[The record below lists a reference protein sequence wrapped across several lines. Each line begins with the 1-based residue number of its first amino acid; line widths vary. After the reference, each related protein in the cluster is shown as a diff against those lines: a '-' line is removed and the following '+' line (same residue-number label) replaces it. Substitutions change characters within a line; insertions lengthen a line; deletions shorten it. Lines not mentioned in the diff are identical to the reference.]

1 MVQLSCALLH
11 CRQVTHTTTQ
21 TLHTQR
27 ARSHGFAQANSR
39 RGGRIYHY
47 ETALLMDRKGG
58 CVLHMCS
65 LSETKTVNVY
75 VWLISLST
83 WNYRAHTYTHTHMHT
98 HTTHTQ
104 LTHTHNSALSL
115 SKHVCIVRYILTCVY
130 ITYIYNWAIVQVPA
144 LKEIEEELADL
155 FASGVVQLWR
165 KVSVCVCECGVCVCV
180 CVYVCVCCFVCVHAC
195 VTGFTC

>member
-1 MVQLSCALLH
+1 M
-11 CRQVTHTTTQ
+11 
-21 TLHTQR
+21 
-27 ARSHGFAQANSR
+27 
-39 RGGRIYHY
+39 
-47 ETALLMDRKGG
+47 
-58 CVLHMCS
+58 
-65 LSETKTVNVY
+65 
-75 VWLISLST
+75 
-83 WNYRAHTYTHTHMHT
+83 
-98 HTTHTQ
+98 
-104 LTHTHNSALSL
+104 
-115 SKHVCIVRYILTCVY
+115 RYILTCVY